1 MAHSLSRL
9 RRDGEGATQYFRRL
23 NRRDYLTEYE
33 QERRR
38 QAKAEGSR
46 RIDVTLDAQALD
58 DYATVLAYLKGMNRL
73 MVERFNKPLPPTRLS
88 DTEVI
93 RLALSHA
100 AASMRDDDDEAIKT
114 GRHRMLAE

>member
-1 MAHSLSRL
+1 MAHSSKL
-9 RRDGEGATQYFRRL
+9 RRDGEKANQYLRRL
-23 NRRDYLTEYE
+23 HRRDYLTEYE

-46 RIDVTLDAQALD
+46 RIDVTLDAKALD

-73 MVERFNKPLPPTRLS
+73 IAERVKMPLPPTRLS

-93 RLALSHA
+93 RLALDYA
-100 AASMRDDDDEAIKT
+100 AASMREEDSKAAKA
-114 GRHRMLAE
+114 GLHRMLAE